1 MSTKMMSTTLNDIDI
16 QVEVHYDAWGAS
28 RGYRNSMGVPEE
40 PDEDAGC
47 EIEKVLWHTVDVKNN
62 PVVIDIIEYAD
73 TDQIEENL
81 MESFA
86 DDDDRSEE

>member
-1 MSTKMMSTTLNDIDI
+1 MSTKMMRTTLNDIDI
-16 QVEVHYDAWGAS
+16 EVEVHYDAWGVTC
-28 RGYRNSMGVPEE
+28 GYNVS

-47 EIEKVLWHTVDVKNN
+47 EVERVLWHTVDIKNN
-62 PVVIDIIEYAD
+62 PVIIDIIEYAD

-86 DDDDRSEE
+86 DDDRGDE

>member
-1 MSTKMMSTTLNDIDI
+1 MATKTMTIFLNDIEITVD
-16 QVEVHYDAWGAS
+16 VSYSAWSAS

-47 EIEKVLWHTVDVKNN
+47 EVEKVLWHTVDVRNN
-62 PVVIDIIEYAD
+62 PVIIDIIEYAD

-86 DDDDRSEE
+86 DDDGRDE